1 MNSSKDT
8 SSSSPDR
15 RSFLKSSSAVA
26 VGGAVASQVAF
37 PTVTFGKPT
46 DKKLKLGLIGCGG
59 RGTGAA
65 TQALKADSNI
75 ELTAMADAFPEKLE
89 RSLKIIQNTKGVEP
103 VKVQVKDSHKF
114 IGLDGYLKVLD
125 SGVDVVILTT
135 PPGFRPAHLV
145 AAVEADKHVF
155 TEKPMATDVPGV
167 RLVRKAVDI
176 SKKKNLAMVAG
187 FCWRYDYP
195 RKELFKR
202 IHDGQIGEVRASYG
216 TYLTGP
222 VKPMPPADTRPPG
235 ITDLEWQVRN
245 WYNFNWLSGDGLV
258 EQAIHTVDWIGWLMG
273 DRPPASCTAVGGRQI
288 PAHGGNIYDH
298 VEVNYVW
305 DNHVR
310 GTVAQRQISGCHNEN
325 SFYVLGSDGEGWI
338 KGGRVYITG
347 RNPWRYKGPKNN
359 MYQTEHDE
367 MFASIREGNVI
378 NNGDRMINSTLMGIM
393 GRTAGYTGKE
403 ITWEQI
409 SNAKQQ
415 IAPQDLLSW
424 DDEVKPEPMA
434 MPGRTR
440 FF

>member
-1 MNSSKDT
+1 MNSPKD
-8 SSSSPDR
+8 SSPDR
-15 RSFLKSSSAVA
+15 RTFLKSSSAVA

-37 PTVTFGKPT
+37 PSVTLGKPT
-46 DKKLKLGLIGCGG
+46 DKKLKVGLIGCGG

-75 ELTAMADAFPEKLE
+75 ELTAMADAFSEKLE
-89 RSLKIIQNTKGVEP
+89 RSLQIIGKTKGVES
-103 VKVQVKDSHKF
+103 VKVKVKDSHKF
-114 IGLDGYLKVLD
+114 TGLDGYKKVLD

-145 AAVEADKHVF
+145 EAVQADKHVF

-167 RLVRKAVDI
+167 RLVQKAVDI
-176 SKKKNLAMVAG
+176 SKQKNLAMVAG
-187 FCWRYDYP
+187 FCWRYDYA

-202 IHDGQIGEVRASYG
+202 IHDGQIGDVRSCYG

-222 VKPMPPADTRPPG
+222 VKPMPPADTRPEG
-235 ITDLEWQVRN
+235 LSDLEWQVRN

-258 EQAIHTVDWIGWLMG
+258 EQAIHTVDWVGWLMG
-273 DRPPASCTAVGGRQI
+273 DQAPTSCTAVGGRQI

-305 DNHVR
+305 ENHVR

-325 SFYVLGSDGEGWI
+325 SFYVSGSEGEGWI

-347 RNPWRYKGPKNN
+347 KNPWRYRGPKNN

-367 MFASIREGNVI
+367 MFASIREGNV
-378 NNGDRMINSTLMGIM
+378 NNDGDRMINSTLMGIM

-415 IAPQDLLSW
+415 IAPQDLLNW
-424 DDEVKPEPMA
+424 KDQIKAEPMA
-434 MPGRTR
+434 LPGRTK
-440 FF
+440 FV